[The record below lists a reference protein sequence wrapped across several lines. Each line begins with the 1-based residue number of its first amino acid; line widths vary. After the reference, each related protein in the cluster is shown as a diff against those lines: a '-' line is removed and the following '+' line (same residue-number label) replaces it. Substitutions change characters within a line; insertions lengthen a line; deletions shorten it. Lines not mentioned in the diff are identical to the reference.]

1 MSNDYTDATPSGK
14 YVDAL
19 GDPVMA
25 QILKTLQGLRYGV
38 VSIVVQDGVV
48 VQIERTEK
56 HRLRRNEP
64 T

>member
-1 MSNDYTDATPSGK
+1 MSNDLTNATTNGRRADAI
-14 YVDAL
+14 
-19 GDPVMA
+19 GDPVLA
-25 QILKTLQGLRYGV
+25 QIIKTLQGLRYGV

-56 HRLRRNEP
+56 HRLRRNES

>member
-1 MSNDYTDATPSGK
+1 MSNEYTDANPNGRR
-14 YVDAL
+14 VDAL
-19 GDPVMA
+19 GDPVFA

-56 HRLRRNEP
+56 HRLRRRES